1 MSDIPI
7 YLVSMVSDSAR
18 REQISQAFPDS
29 YPGMIMTNAV
39 DGREL
44 PAQAYFQYISSAM
57 ENHHRIL
64 SPAEVGCSLSHL
76 KVLEQFLEGE
86 AERAI
91 ILEDDVIGD
100 DQGLQRSVE
109 KVQGIPEDAV
119 IILGGQ
125 EGMPSRKY
133 IFGKPAG
140 VSDVFKLPPYSH
152 HHVFRTCCYGVTRYS
167 AAQIVATQKR
177 SLKLADAWPLLA
189 RGGDFSLY
197 FSHDLAHPV
206 DRSNSH
212 IELGRASISAKKNK
226 GFKAFWLKRLTRLK
240 RRAGASWCR
249 LRGYRK
255 ILF

>member
-7 YLVSMVSDSAR
+7 YLVSMAGDSSR
-18 REQISQAFPDS
+18 REQMSQAFPDS
-29 YPGMIMTNAV
+29 YPGMILTDAV
-39 DGREL
+39 DGRQL
-44 PAQAYFQYISSAM
+44 PAQKYFQYISSAM
-57 ENHHRIL
+57 ENHNRIL

-76 KVLEQFLEGE
+76 KVLEQFLEGG

-91 ILEDDVIGD
+91 ILEDDVIGN
-100 DQGLQRSVE
+100 DQGIQRSVE

-140 VSDVFKLPPYSH
+140 ASDVFKLPSYSH

-167 AAQIVATQKR
+167 ATQIVASQKR
-177 SLKLADAWPLLA
+177 SLKLADAWPILA
-189 RGGDFSLY
+189 RGGDFTLY
-197 FSHDLAHPV
+197 FSRDLAHPI
-206 DRSNSH
+206 DRNNSH
-212 IELGRASISAKKNK
+212 IEQGRATINAEKNK
-226 GFKAFWLKRLTRLK
+226 GFKAFWLKRMSRLK

-249 LRGYRK
+249 LSGHRK